1 MADTRPAEKDEQQ
14 KQNTPR
20 KVMEERV
27 KGVVKWFNVKAGY
40 GFINRQDTSTDI
52 FVHQSAISR
61 NNPEKLQR
69 SLQEGEEVEFYVVE
83 GDKGDEA
90 SEVTGPG
97 GEPVK
102 GSVYAALR
110 GRGRSPRVFNMRGR
124 GRGMGPGGF
133 SSNQDFVPY
142 YGPRG
147 RGRGRGGSEM
157 VSRRSLVSG
166 LQLNPMVFTFTI
178 SAHFIHAKSRSARIP
193 YSGQH
198 CVFVSTISTVNDNLL
213 QDVHAIPLIQASG
226 PYA

>member
-1 MADTRPAEKDEQQ
+1 MADARAADKDEQQ

-110 GRGRSPRVFNMRGR
+110 GRGRSPRVFNMRGKR
-124 GRGMGPGGF
+124 SWDG
-133 SSNQDFVPY
+133 
-142 YGPRG
+142 
-147 RGRGRGGSEM
+147 
-157 VSRRSLVSG
+157 SRRILKQPGFRALLWSSWSRARSWWLGYVWCW
-166 LQLNPMVFTFTI
+166 LR
-178 SAHFIHAKSRSARIP
+178 IHGSRRTRTWVPRSRETSWPRIQRGWWIRAP
-193 YSGQH
+193 RSRW
-198 CVFVSTISTVNDNLL
+198 S
-213 QDVHAIPLIQASG
+213 PWRKR
-226 PYA
+226 

>member
-166 LQLNPMVFTFTI
+166 LQ
-178 SAHFIHAKSRSARIP
+178 
-193 YSGQH
+193 
-198 CVFVSTISTVNDNLL
+198 
-213 QDVHAIPLIQASG
+213 
-226 PYA
+226 

>member
-1 MADTRPAEKDEQQ
+1 MADARAADKDEQQ

-133 SSNQDFVPY
+133 SSNQDFGHY

-147 RGRGRGGSEM
+147 RGRGRGGSDMYGAGYEFM
-157 VSRRSLVSG
+157 DRGGR
-166 LQLNPMVFTFTI
+166 
-178 SAHFIHAKSRSARIP
+178 ARGFRGRGRP
-193 YSGQH
+193 RGRG
-198 CVFVSTISTVNDNLL
+198 FRGAGGFEPRGRGGPRGGRDNYHNE
-213 QDVHAIPLIQASG
+213 DGSPDMRDA
-226 PYA
+226 

>member
-1 MADTRPAEKDEQQ
+1 MADARAADKDEQQ

-110 GRGRSPRVFNMRGR
+110 GRGRSPRVFNLRGR

-133 SSNQDFVPY
+133 SSNQDFGHY

-147 RGRGRGGSEM
+147 RGRGRGGSDMYGAGYEFM
-157 VSRRSLVSG
+157 DRGGRG
-166 LQLNPMVFTFTI
+166 RGFRGRGRPRGRGFRGAGGFEP
-178 SAHFIHAKSRSARIP
+178 RGRGGP
-193 YSGQH
+193 RGGR
-198 CVFVSTISTVNDNLL
+198 DNYHNE
-213 QDVHAIPLIQASG
+213 DGSPDMRDA
-226 PYA
+226 

>member
-1 MADTRPAEKDEQQ
+1 MADARTAEKDEQQ

-40 GFINRQDTSTDI
+40 GFINRLDTSTDI

-102 GSVYAALR
+102 GSVYATLR

-133 SSNQDFVPY
+133 SSNQDFGPY

-157 VSRRSLVSG
+157 YGGGYEFMDRGGRGRGFRGRGRPRGRGFRGSGGFESRGRG
-166 LQLNPMVFTFTI
+166 GP
-178 SAHFIHAKSRSARIP
+178 RGGR
-193 YSGQH
+193 
-198 CVFVSTISTVNDNLL
+198 DNYHNG
-213 QDVHAIPLIQASG
+213 DGSPDMRDA
-226 PYA
+226 